1 MSVDRDGDMVRLEVA
16 DDGVG
21 IPAGRQE
28 AALREGHIGLA
39 STIQRM
45 QAIGGDGEVSSPG
58 GKGTVVRA
66 SIPIGS
72 G

>member
-1 MSVDRDGDMVRLEVA
+1 MVTLEVA

-21 IPAGRQE
+21 IPTGRQE
-28 AALREGHIGLA
+28 TALREGHIGLA

-45 QAIGGDGEVSSPG
+45 QAIGGDGEVASSE

-66 SIPIGS
+66 SIPIS
-72 G
+72 GA

>member
-1 MSVDRDGDMVRLEVA
+1 MIRLEVA

-21 IPAGRQE
+21 MPPGREE

-45 QAIGGDGEVSSPG
+45 QAIGGAGWVSSSK

-66 SIPIGS
+66 SIPIS
-72 G
+72 AE